1 MFSKKIFLSFFIL
14 FFLFSA
20 ACAVEI
26 PLSGSVKRGKT
37 GNGIVFVDME
47 KVFNAHPMSERLKN
61 EMRSFAQT
69 RKQAIEEMIKE
80 HDGAMERIKLINI
93 KITEAHEAGDTAALA
108 ELALRMDEEQ
118 KFIQQQ
124 KDKISDLSKR
134 TKTELAMMEEK
145 NSLAVLKEIDAVL
158 KEISERTEA
167 GIILDKQSVLC
178 ASGLCRDITDEVI
191 KRLEGR

>member
-1 MFSKKIFLSFFIL
+1 
-14 FFLFSA
+14 
-20 ACAVEI
+20 
-26 PLSGSVKRGKT
+26 
-37 GNGIVFVDME
+37 
-47 KVFNAHPMSERLKN
+47 
-61 EMRSFAQT
+61 
-69 RKQAIEEMIKE
+69 
-80 HDGAMERIKLINI
+80 
-93 KITEAHEAGDTAALA
+93 
-108 ELALRMDEEQ
+108 MDEEQ

-158 KEISERTEA
+158 KEISERTEV